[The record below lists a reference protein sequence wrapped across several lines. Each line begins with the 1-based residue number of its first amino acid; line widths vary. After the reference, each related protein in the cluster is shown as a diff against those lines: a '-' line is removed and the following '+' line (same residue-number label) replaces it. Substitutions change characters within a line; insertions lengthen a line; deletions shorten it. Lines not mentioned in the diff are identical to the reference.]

1 MRCLIALACGLC
13 CLPTLAADEET
24 RSAPLLDGL
33 GKHSH
38 PVTTQDPVAQ
48 RYFDQGLMLSYAFNH
63 AEAERSFRE
72 VTQRDPQCAMAWWG
86 VALVLGPNI
95 NAPMMPDAVPRAHEA
110 LHKGLALADHA
121 SPRERAYLDA
131 LSKRYGPEPVED
143 RAELNQAYADAMRRL
158 VEQYPDDLDAATLLA
173 EALMDLH
180 PWDYWTDAGEP
191 QPWTSEFVALIES
204 VLRRDPNHPGANHL
218 YIHAVEASPT
228 PERALAA
235 AQRLATLAPAAGH
248 LVHMPSHIYIRV
260 GRYQDATIANEKA
273 IDADDEYIAQCHA
286 QGLYPLAYAA
296 HNHHFLSAAAT
307 MEGRSRQALEAAMHM
322 SKRQDHKLM
331 REEGMASLQHYWI
344 WPLYVQVRFGK
355 WDDILATEQ
364 PAADLKYPR
373 GVWHYARA
381 MALLRS
387 GDLDGARV
395 ELTKLRELAADPD
408 LANLK
413 IWDANTTG
421 ALLQIAAK
429 VVAGELAAA
438 EQRYDE
444 AIGELQAAVALEDAL
459 RYDEPATWHLPVRQN
474 LGAVLI
480 AAGRPAEAAEA
491 FQQDLK
497 RYPHNGWSLSG
508 LADSLAAAGKPDEA
522 SQARKQFDKSW
533 ARADVA
539 LPSARF

>member
-1 MRCLIALACGLC
+1 
-13 CLPTLAADEET
+13 
-24 RSAPLLDGL
+24 
-33 GKHSH
+33 
-38 PVTTQDPVAQ
+38 
-48 RYFDQGLMLSYAFNH
+48 
-63 AEAERSFRE
+63 
-72 VTQRDPQCAMAWWG
+72 

-110 LHKGLALADHA
+110 LQKGLALADHA
-121 SPRERAYLDA
+121 TPRERAYLEA

-143 RAELNQAYADAMRRL
+143 RTELNRAYADAMRRV
-158 VEQYPDDLDAATLLA
+158 VEQYPDDLDATTLLA

-191 QPWTSEFVALIES
+191 QSWTNEFVALIES

-260 GRYQDATIANEKA
+260 GRYQDATVANEKA

-373 GVWHYARA
+373 GVWRYARA
-381 MALLRS
+381 MALLRR

-438 EQRYDE
+438 EKNYDE
-444 AIGELQAAVALEDAL
+444 AIRELQAAVALEDAL

-480 AAGRPAEAAEA
+480 AADRPAEAGEA

-522 SQARKQFDKSW
+522 AQARKQFDKAW